1 MKRSDW
7 LILGAGAFA
16 AWYFFKNA
24 FQPAVNAAASAI
36 ATIYEALTF
45 GPPITVIGTVSDLK
59 GNVLGDVGS
68 FPAAHDSQ
76 GNTYLQINGA
86 MYQLGPRDSA
96 GNFTAI
102 PAQYAAGVSPGSIP
116 QPSPQTQPWYE
127 SEWWQ
132 ALKSW
137 TPL

>member
-7 LILGAGAFA
+7 ILLGAGLFA
-16 AWYFFKNA
+16 AWWIFKKG
-24 FQPAVNAAASAI
+24 FQPGINAAASAI
-36 ATIYEALTF
+36 AMVYEALTF
-45 GPPITVIGTVSDLK
+45 GPPVTVVGTVSDLQ

-102 PAQYAAGVSPGSIP
+102 PAKYADGATP
-116 QPSPQTQPWYE
+116 QPSAQTQPWYE
-127 SEWWQ
+127 SSWWQ

-137 TPL
+137 TPAGFLS